1 MYILFIFL
9 DDLHTN
15 MNDPQPQPSLPGIPA
30 DYKTPDF
37 SHTAE
42 RRLFELA
49 LADVPFAD
57 LYVDLVAQG
66 WYWRKAAVVA
76 WLATPKKE
84 RQPEHQYELANMLG
98 CGQDIIT
105 NLKQRPEVQ
114 AQIMRITVAG
124 LIEHKAAVDAALI
137 ESASSADYKANQ
149 DRKTFYT
156 LIGALKEQHEL
167 AVRTDDSMSDMS
179 TEELMALAALGEDG
193 AGESEADD

>member
-1 MYILFIFL
+1 MNELVM
-9 DDLHTN
+9 N
-15 MNDPQPQPSLPGIPA
+15 MDIPHPQPALPGIQA
-30 DYKTPDF
+30 ESKTPDF
-37 SHTAE
+37 SHAAE
-42 RRLFELA
+42 RRLFEEA
-49 LADVPFAD
+49 LLEVPFAA
-57 LYVDLVAQG
+57 LYSDLVAQG

-84 RQPEHQYELANMLG
+84 RRPEHQYELANMLG

-137 ESASSADYKANQ
+137 ESASSSDYKANQ

-179 TEELMALAALGEDG
+179 TDELMALARLDEDG
-193 AGESEADD
+193 GGADE